1 MSESRSSSRQRLSVC
16 GAVVIIISEQCQLDL
31 ATWSRH
37 QPSTEAGR
45 TDLRFENNR
54 EGDDLVTSEAIMK
67 GVHGWISNL
76 KKLGPLMADNLVPVT
91 ITSGRMWRDASSK
104 LDIGLNVDATLW
116 FVVPHS
122 FHRMTVEELL
132 RMYAAGDR
140 KSVFN
145 LLLLAGGPWCRG
157 MPWVADIERLVH
169 TDPRDEEIKASSGDH
184 LPQQGSVRRSSGG
197 AQDDSFELNF

>member
-1 MSESRSSSRQRLSVC
+1 MKSEFTD
-16 GAVVIIISEQCQLDL
+16 GFL
-31 ATWSRH
+31 A
-37 QPSTEAGR
+37 
-45 TDLRFENNR
+45 
-54 EGDDLVTSEAIMK
+54 
-67 GVHGWISNL
+67 NL

-145 LLLLAGGPWCRG
+145 LLLLAGGAVVPRG

-169 TDPRDEEIKASSGDH
+169 TDPRDEEIKRLREIISRNKARYVA
-184 LPQQGSVRRSSGG
+184 LQEELKTIRS
-197 AQDDSFELNF
+197 ELNFLKDVARELKNANKNSFETGEA